1 MDRREVLVGLTQLL
15 PLTPWASVQLDAQY
29 IGNPGTDPT
38 VDDALVI
45 GLRFQIKF

>member
-1 MDRREVLVGLTQLL
+1 VDRREVLVGLTHLL